1 MGNIYNFL
9 IALAFNNEAIWMD
22 NESLNLHVRKQN
34 TKAVII
40 DFIKTNRTE
49 LVAFLKQNKITSL
62 ERFVQAKEL
71 FDNRI
76 KKSPLSFA
84 QERLWFLEVYENGF
98 NAYHLPMVFEVSEP
112 ADKDAISYA
121 IQCVIARH
129 KILRSTIEEE
139 MGQGFQVIH
148 EAALQIKNETVNTPN
163 ALNTLLLEEIN
174 RPFDLKKEYPIRVK
188 FYTMNA
194 GTPKVVVLINIHH
207 IASDGWSSEIFKSEL
222 DGYYN
227 AYTQNDTSFNPP
239 DLKMQYKDFATWQRL
254 YLTHN
259 VLEEQLEYWKNKLSG
274 YQQLELPTDYPRSN
288 SSNYQ
293 GANQNTTLSKA
304 LSDRIK
310 SITKKHG
317 VTMHS
322 VLLSVFHI
330 LLNKYSGQQDIV
342 TGSMM
347 AGRHHR
353 QVKDLIGFFVNP
365 YVNRTVLN
373 DHHNFEDLILQVH
386 KNQIEAQYHQDLP
399 FEHLV
404 AAIENERTPS
414 YHPIFQ
420 VVFSVQSFDNREEE
434 SEDLNQYLRPHKGY
448 VAHDVAQYDLS
459 VFVDDSKDKITC
471 QFNYAT
477 CLFKKSTIKRFVNDY
492 LYLLEQFVDTPKKKI
507 KDIDILRPKNYQEI
521 VYNWNSKALDFSS
534 TQTLSQLFKVQA
546 KKTPNA
552 IALVFE
558 NKQLTYRDVD
568 EKSNQLARS
577 IRKRYLTRTNE
588 ELPPDTLIALCLR
601 RNLEM
606 IIGII
611 GILKSGAAYVPI
623 DSDYPKERFDYIL
636 EDTNAFLVLTQ
647 KELTDKVS
655 ALPEE
660 RLMYIDLDNSLY
672 RLEDK
677 SDFYVYTKSTDLA
690 YVIYTS
696 GTTGV
701 PKGVM
706 IEQHSVIS
714 LVHNNFI
721 NQTQEDTFAFLSSP
735 VFDAATFEIWA
746 PLLKGSALV
755 IPKDSKQLFSDVKQF
770 EQFIKTHHISILWL
784 TKTLFD
790 SLYFL
795 NPKWCENL
803 NYLII
808 GGEALDR
815 KIINQILKSKRKP
828 KHFLNGYGP
837 TESTTFT
844 CIYNLNT
851 PIKAANVPIG
861 KPINNRSVYIL
872 DTHRKPVPVGAVGEL
887 YIGGSGLARGYL
899 NNSALTKHCFV
910 NNLFATE
917 VDKQKGH
924 IRLYKT
930 GDLVKWLPDGDIEYI
945 GRKDGQVKIRGYRIE
960 LSEIEQALLKITG
973 IQQSCVLVKNRKTSV
988 GIDKYIVGY
997 YVLDANRKLKE
1008 RDITIA
1014 LSKLLP
1020 SYLMPSSFLEMD
1032 NFPLT
1037 TNGKL
1042 DKKTFPDVEFTSQKT
1057 YVAPST
1063 TLEKELCN
1071 IWQEVIGL
1079 EKIGITDDFFKIGG
1093 NSILAIKLV
1102 SVIRSTLKKEV
1113 TVKQLFLH
1121 GTIRKLVEIITISK
1135 SESEYLGEVVRLEK
1149 ESFLA
1154 IDASNIKKL
1163 NKYSNPPKHVF
1174 LTGATGFV
1182 GCFLLH
1188 ELLRRTTSNVYC
1200 LVRVD
1205 TVFNG
1210 KQKILNQLNDFG
1222 LNVKGFE
1229 DRILP
1234 VIGDLSK
1241 INLGIND
1248 RHYKFLEASLD
1259 YIYHAATHMDH
1270 FSSYSRLKKVNVGG
1284 IEEIIKLATTK
1295 VLKKVIYLSTTSG
1308 LKKTAKEKDS
1318 RKDEIHYSASGYSTS
1333 KWVGEDVLIRAI
1345 ENGFPAQIYRLGLIT
1360 GHVGDFKKPNNQWF
1374 TQLLESC
1381 SNLGAYPKGVTFSVL
1396 PVNFIAEALIQMS
1409 LKEHIV
1415 SDIFHLCNPNFL
1427 DLEYFF
1433 SRSFSKIEKMPLKDW
1448 LIKLKSRSDAF
1459 TSLPIVKFIDF
1470 EAENIK
1476 SIISGESN
1484 KTLFPIEVPC
1494 TQYTEERL
1502 DQEINITFPKMQK
1515 EYTV

>member
-1 MGNIYNFL
+1 MSTSTTPLTQNQKLLWIGQELNPKSPMYNMVMTYKIQGVLSLPIFEEAFGRVVSSSDAL
-9 IALAFNNEAIWMD
+9 RSVFENQQGVVVQKYKEDIEYTVEYVDFSNNENPTEAYTNWKSKRVQKLFNLKELAFDSVFIKISECIYIWYINQHHLITDGWSTSILYQELIKHYTSILEGNGIREANLPKFKDFVTDTSNNEATNSLSDVKLFWKQKM
-22 NESLNLHVRKQN
+22 ESITTIPQLYFNTTSALTTNSNRLTLNLGKERSEKIKAFANKKGVRVWTLDLTLYN
-34 TKAVII
+34 
-40 DFIKTNRTE
+40 F
-49 LVAFLKQNKITSL
+49 FLTSL
-62 ERFVQAKEL
+62 FAYVH
-71 FDNRI
+71 RI
-76 KKSPLSFA
+76 
-84 QERLWFLEVYENGF
+84 
-98 NAYHLPMVFEVSEP
+98 
-112 ADKDAISYA
+112 
-121 IQCVIARH
+121 
-129 KILRSTIEEE
+129 
-139 MGQGFQVIH
+139 
-148 EAALQIKNETVNTPN
+148 
-163 ALNTLLLEEIN
+163 
-174 RPFDLKKEYPIRVK
+174 
-188 FYTMNA
+188 
-194 GTPKVVVLINIHH
+194 
-207 IASDGWSSEIFKSEL
+207 
-222 DGYYN
+222 
-227 AYTQNDTSFNPP
+227 
-239 DLKMQYKDFATWQRL
+239 
-254 YLTHN
+254 
-259 VLEEQLEYWKNKLSG
+259 
-274 YQQLELPTDYPRSN
+274 
-288 SSNYQ
+288 
-293 GANQNTTLSKA
+293 
-304 LSDRIK
+304 
-310 SITKKHG
+310 
-317 VTMHS
+317 
-322 VLLSVFHI
+322 
-330 LLNKYSGQQDIV
+330 SGQQNLVI
-342 TGSMM
+342 GSPTHN
-347 AGRHHR
+347 RTTKEY
-353 QVKDLIGFFVNP
+353 QKTIGFFVEIFPLLTKIDSEDTFMSLLKKVQVESNSFLKNAKTGASSSQ
-365 YVNRTVLN
+365 VNRNFNVFFNYMLN
-373 DHHNFEDLILQVH
+373 TTNPDFRDFLVQTEWEHPGHTDPRHHLRLHVYD
-386 KNQIEAQYHQDLP
+386 
-399 FEHLV
+399 
-404 AAIENERTPS
+404 
-414 YHPIFQ
+414 
-420 VVFSVQSFDNREEE
+420 FDNTGEIKLYF
-434 SEDLNQYLRPHKGY
+434 DLNTAIFSTTLQQEAPQHFLNIID
-448 VAHDVAQYDLS
+448 AFISNENQ
-459 VFVDDSKDKITC
+459 KIETVG
-471 QFNYAT
+471 FAT
-477 CLFKKSTIKRFVNDY
+477 LNEIS
-492 LYLLEQFVDTPKKKI
+492 KI
-507 KDIDILRPKNYQEI
+507 KD
-521 VYNWNSKALDFSS
+521 WNN
-534 TQTLSQLFKVQA
+534 TLVPSLQNETLLTKFNNQVS
-546 KKTPNA
+546 KTPNNVA
-552 IALVFE
+552 IQFK
-558 NKQLTYRDVD
+558 NTHLTYKDFD
-568 EKSNQLARS
+568 FKINQVASYLLRKGIKTGDIVAVSFDRS
-577 IRKRYLTRTNE
+577 
-588 ELPPDTLIALCLR
+588 
-601 RNLEM
+601 LEM
-606 IIGII
+606 MIYIYGII
-611 GILKSGAAYVPI
+611 KAGAAYLPI
-623 DSDYPKERFDYIL
+623 DSTTPIHRINFIISDSKAKLFLYNNNNIDYVDNQYCSYISVN
-636 EDTNAFLVLTQ
+636 EIN
-647 KELTDKVS
+647 
-655 ALPEE
+655 
-660 RLMYIDLDNSLY
+660 LDAVNVFSNNSVVVNPN
-672 RLEDK
+672 
-677 SDFYVYTKSTDLA
+677 SLA